1 MCILARLWTKGFTP
15 TYNQRENARFGGIL
29 LCAYANLHY
38 LCTRD
43 CSTRENEGWLY
54 FGSLALSPRT
64 IENSNGMNLL
74 EERIL
79 RDGRCLDGGL
89 LKVDGFIN
97 HQMDPALMM
106 EAAKE
111 LARRFADSGANKILT
126 IEASGIAPAI
136 MTGYVT
142 GLPVVF
148 AKKKKPSTMADVL
161 VASVYSFTKQ
171 RTYDIC
177 VSGEFLGRG
186 DRLLFIDDFL
196 ANGNAAKG
204 IISLAEQAGAEL
216 VGMGFLV
223 EKAFQQGG
231 DYLRGKGIRVESLA
245 VIESL
250 DDCKIRLKGQ

>member
-1 MCILARLWTKGFTP
+1 MCIPARLWTKGFTP

-111 LARRFADSGANKILT
+111 LARRFADSGANNIFYFYCDFT
-126 IEASGIAPAI
+126 ESSYASG
-136 MTGYVT
+136 
-142 GLPVVF
+142 
-148 AKKKKPSTMADVL
+148 S
-161 VASVYSFTKQ
+161 

-216 VGMGFLV
+216 VGMGLLV